1 MQHEWCRMANAT
13 LTEAAAMSLHL
24 KASLLLPLKESPAS
38 LSSDPPRSVR
48 WSPCWILEC
57 NLPRRV
63 LTAAEYVLMN
73 TTAKSNTWGER
84 KVGVRWRGS
93 VIVLHPPYLR
103 YERGGGGRSKG
114 SWEAMGGMKK
124 WWRDR
129 KSGTTWGWV
138 GGSSCGAVPPQ
149 SPRTPRGDVDLYIC
163 SMCVSEWKTL
173 KCRTEYTSLWYNT
186 PAAQTLETHFR
197 TSDTLNAC
205 YYKLSR

>member
-114 SWEAMGGMKK
+114 SWEAMGGDGRNEKVMKRQK
-124 WWRDR
+124 VWDDMGLGGRFFLWCSPPTESSDPQ
-129 KSGTTWGWV
+129 GWC
-138 GGSSCGAVPPQ
+138 GS
-149 SPRTPRGDVDLYIC
+149 LY
-163 SMCVSEWKTL
+163 L
-173 KCRTEYTSLWYNT
+173 
-186 PAAQTLETHFR
+186 
-197 TSDTLNAC
+197 
-205 YYKLSR
+205 